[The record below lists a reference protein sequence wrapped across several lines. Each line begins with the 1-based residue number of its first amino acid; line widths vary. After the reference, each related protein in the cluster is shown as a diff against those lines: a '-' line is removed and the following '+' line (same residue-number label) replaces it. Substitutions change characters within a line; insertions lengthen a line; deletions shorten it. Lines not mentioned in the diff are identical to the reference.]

1 MQKIKKAVSALL
13 VAGVLAAAPVAPAQ
27 AGIIL
32 APTGVG
38 LIVLI
43 IGLVYG
49 DPLLIILDADGNLSQ
64 DSLAKALDAKY
75 PQINDSDVTAAM
87 AAKIR
92 EKAISTTANAKGEK
106 NVTLNRAELSEI
118 LAPTGL
124 EEANSAAF
132 EQIVSDLQ

>member
-38 LIVLI
+38 LILLI
-43 IGLVYG
+43 VGLVYG
-49 DPLLIILDADGNLSQ
+49 DPILIILDADGNLSQ
-64 DSLAKALDAKY
+64 DSLAKALDAKF

-92 EKAISTTANAKGEK
+92 EKAASTAANAKGEK
-106 NVTLNRAELSEI
+106 SVTLSRAELSDI

-124 EEANSAAF
+124 EETNSAAF